1 MTGVN
6 SYGPIGLD
14 VQRHSVC
21 AVQFRRGRS
30 GPCLHAWGFL
40 QVHPETVQMGHNAQL
55 DAIRQLRS
63 CHDFRGLRVFGAIP
77 SAQVDTRPIKV
88 AGSNVGAGQV
98 KPDVEHLGSL
108 MPYPLEAA
116 TYDFLP
122 FSLRA
127 GMEPGLAH
135 GLLVSTRK
143 EVANRSLAL
152 LRAARLSCEG
162 LDIRATSISR
172 VIGPDE
178 DLNCI
183 VDFGPDT
190 TEIILR
196 QQGEVVFTR
205 AITSGTSTLVE
216 VVANTFRI
224 SHEDAS
230 RLLKR
235 YPPGVTDHTRD
246 WLGEIE
252 RSGTMDL
259 DSLSDTIF
267 SVVEPALNALVK
279 RIHQTIRYAGNQG
292 IAPSIERIVLTGEL
306 LPENIDV
313 FLGAQLNCSVTI
325 LDDLPVAPTWKPL
338 YGFPLARYAAAAGL
352 ALRGM
357 EH

>member
-14 VQRHSVC
+14 VQGHSVC
-21 AVQFRRGRS
+21 AVQFKRGRS

-40 QVHPETVQMGHNAQL
+40 QVHPETVQTGHNAQL

-88 AGSNVGAGQV
+88 AGSIVGAGQI

-108 MPYPLEAA
+108 MPYPMEAA
-116 TYDFLP
+116 VYDFLP

-152 LRAARLSCEG
+152 IRAARLSCEG

-178 DLNCI
+178 TLNCI
-183 VDFGPDT
+183 VDLGPDT

-196 QQGEVVFTR
+196 QQGEVIFTR
-205 AITSGTSTLVE
+205 TITSGTSALVAA
-216 VVANTFRI
+216 VANSFSI
-224 SHEDAS
+224 SRDDAT
-230 RLLKR
+230 RMLRR
-235 YPPGVTDHTRD
+235 YPLGLSGDRGD
-246 WLGEIE
+246 WLCDVE
-252 RSGTMDL
+252 RDGVMNPENAPEVL
-259 DSLSDTIF
+259 F
-267 SVVEPALNALVK
+267 SVVEPELDALSR
-279 RIHQTIRYAGNQG
+279 RIQQTIRYAGNQG
-292 IAPSIERIVLTGEL
+292 IAPAVEHIVLSGEL
-306 LPENIDV
+306 LPENIAV
-313 FLGAQLNCSVTI
+313 YLGSQLKCPVTL
-325 LDDLPVAPTWKPL
+325 LDDLPVAPPWKPH
-338 YGFPLARYAAAAGL
+338 YGFSLARYAAAAGL